1 MRSLAFRT
9 LFGVLGAAALF
20 SGVAYAQDSND
31 GKLKIKV
38 SPDEAY
44 IFVDGQAIGPGN
56 RSVQLPTGPH
66 KLLVANYGHR
76 FSERE
81 VTINPIQKTPLH
93 VVLERQGDLVSGPKG
108 RIQIEEA
115 NSDQNGAAVLLNG
128 KTPAYFVGHV
138 DEFNHDIIW
147 HQELIV
153 PPGKHLI
160 TVTRR
165 GQEMWSGTV
174 TVPENQRVIVY
185 LKDGRIRTTDWPRG
199 KKLGSLRRF
208 KAGTASATVAVA
220 PVSSS
225 ISANPAKV
233 DCGQASELKWTSAET
248 LDADISGMS
257 PVPLNGQSSVVPKQT
272 TTYELTATG
281 PGGVTKSSATV
292 EVNPVVL
299 SSLTASSTEVRYR
312 RIGDKVKE
320 INNVTLNWSA
330 SNADTTALAPFGSVA
345 ANGSRSMEIVP
356 TQTSNGLVD
365 ETVTYTFSASNV
377 CGGSD
382 TKVAA
387 VHIIGSIEPIPAV
400 LLHSVFYP
408 TDYPTK
414 HKPSLGLVRS
424 QQQALVPLA
433 NGFTKYLEYDQEA
446 KLSLAGYADER
457 NTKEYNQAL
466 SERRVQR
473 VKDYLVSQGIPENK
487 IETAAYGEEK
497 PLDKATVV
505 DLQAKN
511 PNQPPEARA
520 HKFRATWLA
529 YNRRVDVVLL
539 PTNRESLRFYP
550 NTAPDSEILW
560 QRARPDEA
568 VIEKNQ

>member
-281 PGGVTKSSATV
+281 PGGVTKSGATV

-320 INNVTLNWSA
+320 I
-330 SNADTTALAPFGSVA
+330 
-345 ANGSRSMEIVP
+345 
-356 TQTSNGLVD
+356 
-365 ETVTYTFSASNV
+365 
-377 CGGSD
+377 

-387 VHIIGSIEPIPAV
+387 VHIIGSIEPIPVV

-424 QQQALVPLA
+424 QQQALVPPA
-433 NGFTKYLEYDQEA
+433 NGFTKYLEYDPEA

>member
-1 MRSLAFRT
+1 MKSLAFRA
-9 LFGVLGAAALF
+9 LFGVLGTAALF
-20 SGVAYAQDSND
+20 SAAAYAQDPNN

-38 SPDEAY
+38 SPDEDY
-44 IFVDGQAIGPGN
+44 IFVDGKAIGPGN
-56 RSVQLPTGPH
+56 RSVSLPTGPH
-66 KLLVANYGHR
+66 QLLVANYGHR

-81 VTINPIQKTPLH
+81 VTINPGQSVPLD
-93 VVLERQGDLVSGPKG
+93 VVLEREGGLVSGPKG

-128 KTPAYFVGHV
+128 KTPGYFVGHV

-160 TVTRR
+160 TVVRH
-165 GQEMWSGTV
+165 GQEIWSGTV

-199 KKLGSLRRF
+199 RKLGSLRRF
-208 KAGTASATVAVA
+208 KAGIASATVAVA

-233 DCGQASELKWTSAET
+233 DCGQASELQWTSAEAIE
-248 LDADISGMS
+248 ADISGMS
-257 PVPLNGQSSVVPKQT
+257 PVPLNGKSSVAPKQT

-281 PGGVTKSSATV
+281 PGGATKSSATV
-292 EVNPVVL
+292 EVNPAVS
-299 SSLTASSTEVRYR
+299 SSLMASSTEVRYR

-320 INNVTLNWSA
+320 INKVTLNWSA
-330 SNADTTALAPFGSVA
+330 SNADTATLAPFGSVA

-356 TQTSNGLVD
+356 TQTSNGSVD
-365 ETVTYTFSASNV
+365 ETINYTFSASNV

-387 VHIIGSIEPIPAV
+387 VHVIGSIEPIPEV

-424 QQQALVPLA
+424 QQQALAALA
-433 NGFTKYLEYDQEA
+433 NGFTKYLEYDPDA

-473 VKDYLVSQGIPENK
+473 VKEYLISQGIPENK
-487 IETAAYGEEK
+487 FETAAYGEEK

-511 PNQPPEARA
+511 PNQPPEARVQ
-520 HKFRATWLA
+520 KLRATWLA
-529 YNRRVDVVLL
+529 CNRRVDVILL

-560 QRARPDEA
+560 QMARPGEA
-568 VIEKNQ
+568 VIEQNQ